1 MNSPL
6 DILRHFSF
14 TQDQAEVYLAI
25 LSLEK
30 PGVTDIARKIG
41 KNRTAVYFHIKHL
54 LEKNVI
60 KEARKGRRLRFIA
73 VSAAEL
79 AEMFEQSLTDFKSF
93 IPQLESL
100 QRIEQEHPIIEVL
113 ESKKGYYKI
122 YDEISSMSKG
132 STFRIIEGKK
142 ALRNELALLT
152 EYEWKT
158 FFERAQKRDIETKGI
173 FTEESLHMPRQLL
186 SKELFHCA
194 MQRIWHMRT
203 LPESLLPFDQLLLIY
218 RDKTAF
224 LFPDIKLTVTI
235 QQKEIASLLRAVFD
249 SLYHFATPITKERM
263 MT

>member
-30 PGVTDIARKIG
+30 PGVTDIARKID

-73 VSAAEL
+73 VSPAEL
-79 AEMFEQSLTDFKSF
+79 AEMFEQSLTDFKSL

-100 QRIEQEHPIIEVL
+100 QRIEREYPIIEVL

-142 ALRNELALLT
+142 ALRNELVLLT

-158 FFERAQKRDIETKGI
+158 FFERAQKRGIETKGI

-186 SKELFHCA
+186 SKELFNLA

-203 LPESLLPFDQLLLIY
+203 LPESLLPFDQLILIY
-218 RDKTAF
+218 RDKIAF
-224 LFPDIKLTVTI
+224 LFPDVKLTVTI
-235 QQKEIASLLRAVFD
+235 QQNEIASLLRAVFD
-249 SLYHFATPITKERM
+249 SLYHFATPITKECFM
-263 MT
+263 K